1 MQSINNLQVV
11 EGPAPDTDADLIQ
24 RFDAARE
31 RLALSQNDAAKR
43 IGINAGAISGL
54 RNGSYAG
61 NREAVRQKIQQ
72 WLATNERRS
81 ATTSVLPTAP
91 RFFQGPTATQI
102 MTALSLAHVTA
113 DIAVIFGGPGIGKS
127 ATCEHY
133 RDTNQNV
140 WIATIPRHCTS
151 IISMLHQVAEA
162 VGCKQMP
169 HAGARKLFGEISA
182 RISNTDGLLVVD
194 EAQHLGIEE
203 LDELRCLYDEAKI
216 GMAWVGDIRLDEKT
230 RPSTSVP
237 PQLSRRIGVR
247 RGIKKAT
254 GADLKAL
261 VEAWGLADQEAVRL
275 LAEIVV
281 RPGALG
287 QVTKC
292 LRLAAIE
299 ASGIDHVTAE
309 HIRGAWA
316 ALGGVQ

>member
-1 MQSINNLQVV
+1 MQNINSLQVV
-11 EGPAPDTDADLIQ
+11 EGAAPETDVDLIQ
-24 RFDAARE
+24 RLDVVLEIRG
-31 RLALSQNDAAKR
+31 LSQNKAAQQ
-43 IGINAGAISGL
+43 IGINAAAISGL

-61 NREAVRQKIQQ
+61 NRLAVRQKIEQ
-72 WLATNERRS
+72 WLATNERRE
-81 ATTSVLPTAP
+81 ATTSLLPTAP
-91 RFFQGPTATQI
+91 SWFEGATAKQI
-102 MTALSLAHVTA
+102 NTALSLAHVTA

-133 RDTNQNV
+133 RDTNRNV

-162 VGCKQMP
+162 VGCKPMP

-182 RISNTDGLLVVD
+182 RISTTGGLLVVD

-216 GMAWVGDIRLDEKT
+216 GMAWVGDTRLDEKT

-247 RGIKKAT
+247 RGIKKASE
-254 GADLKAL
+254 ADLQAL
-261 VEAWGLADQEAVRL
+261 VDAWGLTDEESIRL
-275 LAEIVV
+275 LAEIVI

-292 LRLAAIE
+292 LRLAAID
-299 ASGIDHVTAE
+299 ASGIDKVTAE
-309 HIRGAWA
+309 HIRGAWS
-316 ALGGVQ
+316 ALGGGQ